1 MSLVWIPKFKVGDC
15 IKWAGYEEL
24 CIVNIKNYPEGG
36 TYTFKN
42 GGTMWGPSIDD
53 GLDAL
58 EGLEGLDGLD
68 GLDGVYSIAPATLLK
83 KGGKS
88 TRRKSN
94 RRKSNRRKST
104 RRR

>member
-58 EGLEGLDGLD
+58 EGLEGL
-68 GLDGVYSIAPATLLK
+68 STLFPKDINNTTYNINTNTKIIITLGFNNK
-83 KGGKS
+83 LFI
-88 TRRKSN
+88 
-94 RRKSNRRKST
+94 
-104 RRR
+104 

>member
-24 CIVNIKNYPEGG
+24 CIVNIKNYPDGG
-36 TYTFKN
+36 TYTFEN

-53 GLDAL
+53 GL
-58 EGLEGLDGLD
+58 EGLDGLD
-68 GLDGVYSIAPATLLK
+68 GLDRVYSIAPATLLK
-83 KGGKS
+83 KKGGKS
-88 TRRKSN
+88 NRRKSN